1 MRNPL
6 YIITIS
12 LQIFRRRLA
21 GLFKSKLQDEEQIF
35 FTQLLEMLNEG
46 LPVDELFG
54 TAEATAACQ
63 VMSDANELMLSEGI
77 VYKI

>member
-1 MRNPL
+1 M
-6 YIITIS
+6 S
-12 LQIFRRRLA
+12 LIYCYLSLRFFRKRLA
-21 GLFKSKLQDEEQIF
+21 ALFSSKLQDEEQLF

-46 LPVDELFG
+46 LPVHELFG

-63 VMSDANELMLSEGI
+63 AMSDANELMLSEGI